1 MTPFELCPVC
11 GGEVIEKE
19 VEKLIL
25 GGNTVV
31 RVNAE
36 VCPHCGERLYS
47 KKKITFIAFRVL
59 KNSSRLTIL
68 GNNNRT
74 TSIVD
79 LIKKIRRFGLEIG
92 DRFDVGSNMHL
103 SPYFIVSQDTI

>member
-25 GGNTVV
+25 RGNNTSV

-36 VCPHCGERLYS
+36 VCTHCGERLYS
-47 KKKITFIAFRVL
+47 KETITLLEHIR
-59 KNSSRLTIL
+59 SRLT
-68 GNNNRT
+68 
-74 TSIVD
+74 D
-79 LIKKIRRFGLEIG
+79 
-92 DRFDVGSNMHL
+92 
-103 SPYFIVSQDTI
+103 

>member
-25 GGNTVV
+25 GGNNTAVVRAAVV

-36 VCPHCGERLYS
+36 VCTHCGERLYS
-47 KKKITFIAFRVL
+47 KETITLFEHIR
-59 KNSSRLTIL
+59 SRLT
-68 GNNNRT
+68 T
-74 TSIVD
+74 
-79 LIKKIRRFGLEIG
+79 G
-92 DRFDVGSNMHL
+92 DVAGFLPMGQTYKVAG
-103 SPYFIVSQDTI
+103 